1 MTTSANAPPVT
12 SNEIEVP
19 PNTTWSVTS
28 SVGYGVGHS
37 SHRPSLPTLHTRATF
52 PDLESHYQHPPLDGH
67 VYASAAFP
75 RQDSF
80 VSTYGLENYRSWS
93 TTAPAQAPV
102 TATYYEP
109 LSSYSF
115 GSLQAPSFP
124 QVQHHATRFP
134 GLTADSISPFHMSHL
149 NSSLPV
155 HAAYER
161 RLPIPTYNMH
171 YPQSQQ
177 MAPQVRPL
185 GSYTE
190 PRVHINGIH
199 SRNAM
204 LWSIDSV
211 SSGRA
216 GSIAS
221 YALPS
226 GLPPASAPSTSA
238 SSEPV
243 LGYQF
248 SHPVQ
253 NTESSSPEPSPT
265 SAATVAD
272 SFSSSSSNTSIPPR
286 SNLRYPAM
294 SSAGYSLPGM
304 VTDERLTNVPRAPP
318 SLFSFS
324 TESSERHMSESE
336 QNSNDD
342 GGVARGETSYSTP
355 IRQPQLSHASSADAF
370 QRSSPYEQ
378 QRASAVHRMSLSN
391 INTNY

>member
-1 MTTSANAPPVT
+1 MTSSVSAPPVT
-12 SNEIEVP
+12 SYEIEVP
-19 PNTTWSVTS
+19 PNTPWSATS
-28 SVGYGVGHS
+28 SVGYGVSHS

-52 PDLESHYQHPPLDGH
+52 PDLESHYQHSPLDGH
-67 VYASAAFP
+67 VYASATFP

-93 TTAPAQAPV
+93 TTAPAEAPV

-124 QVQHHATRFP
+124 QVQHHPTRFP
-134 GLTADSISPFHMSHL
+134 SLTTESISPFHMSHL

-161 RLPIPTYNMH
+161 RLPIPAYNMH

-204 LWSIDSV
+204 PWSIDSV

-216 GSIAS
+216 GSITS

-226 GLPPASAPSTSA
+226 GLPPASAPDTSA

-243 LGYQF
+243 LGYKF

-265 SAATVAD
+265 SGAAVAD

-304 VTDERLTNVPRAPP
+304 LTDERSNAPRAPP

-324 TESSERHMSESE
+324 TESSERHLSESDE
-336 QNSNDD
+336 NHNND
-342 GGVARGETSYSTP
+342 GAVARGGTSYTTP
-355 IRQPQLSHASSADAF
+355 TRQPQLNHASSADAF
-370 QRSSPYEQ
+370 KRSSSYEQ
-378 QRASAVHRMSLSN
+378 QRASAAHRMSLSN
-391 INTNY
+391 INTSY